1 MTSLKTKVIHGG
13 ISTDKTTGAVSVPI
27 YQTSTYKQNGLGQ
40 PKEYEYSRSG
50 NPTRHALE
58 ELIADLEGGVQG
70 FAFSSGLAGI
80 HAVLSLFSAGDHII
94 LADDVYGGTF
104 RLMDKVLTK
113 TGIIYDLVDLSNLDD
128 LKAAFKEET
137 KAVYFETPS
146 NPLLKVLDIKEISAI
161 AKAHDALTLVDNT
174 FATPYLQQP
183 IALGA
188 DIVLHSATK
197 YLGGHSDVVAGLVTT
212 NSKELASEIGFLQN
226 SIGAV
231 LGPQDSWLVQRGIKT
246 LALRMEAHSAN
257 AQKIAEFLETSKAV
271 SKVYYPGLNSHPGHE
286 IAKKQMSAFG
296 GMISFELT
304 DENAVKDFV
313 ENLSYFTLAESLGG
327 VESLIEVPAV
337 MTHASIPKE
346 LREEIGIKDGL
357 IRLSVGAEAI
367 EDLLTDIE
375 NAFEKNNFTDR
386 LVSKAYDSFLP
397 RFNSSHWSC

>member
-1 MTSLKTKVIHGG
+1 MTSIKTKVIHGG

-137 KAVYFETPS
+137 KAIYFETPS

-226 SIGAV
+226 SFGAV

-357 IRLSVGAEAI
+357 IRLSVGVEAI
-367 EDLLTDIE
+367 EDLLTDIKE
-375 NAFEKNNFTDR
+375 ALEK
-386 LVSKAYDSFLP
+386 K
-397 RFNSSHWSC
+397 

>member
-1 MTSLKTKVIHGG
+1 MTSIKTKVIHGG

-137 KAVYFETPS
+137 KAIYFESPS

-161 AKAHDALTLVDNT
+161 AKAHDALILVDNT

-271 SKVYYPGLNSHPGHE
+271 SKVYYPGLNSYPGHE

-357 IRLSVGAEAI
+357 IRLSVGVEAI
-367 EDLLTDIE
+367 EDLLTDIKE
-375 NAFEKNNFTDR
+375 ALEK
-386 LVSKAYDSFLP
+386 K
-397 RFNSSHWSC
+397 

>member
-146 NPLLKVLDIKEISAI
+146 NPLLKVLDVKEISAI

-271 SKVYYPGLNSHPGHE
+271 SKVYYPGLSSHPGYA

-357 IRLSVGAEAI
+357 IRLSVGVEAI
-367 EDLLTDIE
+367 EDLLTDIKE
-375 NAFEKNNFTDR
+375 ALEK
-386 LVSKAYDSFLP
+386 K
-397 RFNSSHWSC
+397 

>member
-1 MTSLKTKVIHGG
+1 MTSIKTKVIHGG
-13 ISTDKTTGAVSVPI
+13 ISTDKTTGAVSVLI

-137 KAVYFETPS
+137 KAIYFETPS

-212 NSKELASEIGFLQN
+212 NSKELASEIGFYKIQ
-226 SIGAV
+226 
-231 LGPQDSWLVQRGIKT
+231 LGRFLDHKT
-246 LALRMEAHSAN
+246 A
-257 AQKIAEFLETSKAV
+257 
-271 SKVYYPGLNSHPGHE
+271 G
-286 IAKKQMSAFG
+286 
-296 GMISFELT
+296 
-304 DENAVKDFV
+304 
-313 ENLSYFTLAESLGG
+313 
-327 VESLIEVPAV
+327 
-337 MTHASIPKE
+337 
-346 LREEIGIKDGL
+346 
-357 IRLSVGAEAI
+357 
-367 EDLLTDIE
+367 
-375 NAFEKNNFTDR
+375 
-386 LVSKAYDSFLP
+386 
-397 RFNSSHWSC
+397 

>member
-1 MTSLKTKVIHGG
+1 MTSIKTKVIHGG

-137 KAVYFETPS
+137 KAIYFETPS

-271 SKVYYPGLNSHPGHE
+271 SKVYYPGLNSHQGHE

-337 MTHASIPKE
+337 MTQASIPKE

-357 IRLSVGAEAI
+357 IRLSVGVEAI
-367 EDLLTDIE
+367 EDLLTDIKE
-375 NAFEKNNFTDR
+375 ALEK
-386 LVSKAYDSFLP
+386 K
-397 RFNSSHWSC
+397 

>member
-13 ISTDKTTGAVSVPI
+13 ISIDKTTGAVSVPI

-137 KAVYFETPS
+137 KAIYFETPS

-226 SIGAV
+226 SIGVV

-271 SKVYYPGLNSHPGHE
+271 SKVYYPGLNSNPGHE

-357 IRLSVGAEAI
+357 IRLSVGVEAI
-367 EDLLTDIE
+367 EDLLTDIKE
-375 NAFEKNNFTDR
+375 ALEK
-386 LVSKAYDSFLP
+386 K
-397 RFNSSHWSC
+397 

>member
-1 MTSLKTKVIHGG
+1 
-13 ISTDKTTGAVSVPI
+13 
-27 YQTSTYKQNGLGQ
+27 
-40 PKEYEYSRSG
+40 
-50 NPTRHALE
+50 
-58 ELIADLEGGVQG
+58 
-70 FAFSSGLAGI
+70 
-80 HAVLSLFSAGDHII
+80 
-94 LADDVYGGTF
+94 
-104 RLMDKVLTK
+104 MDKVLTK

-257 AQKIAEFLETSKAV
+257 AQKKL
-271 SKVYYPGLNSHPGHE
+271 L
-286 IAKKQMSAFG
+286 
-296 GMISFELT
+296 SF
-304 DENAVKDFV
+304 
-313 ENLSYFTLAESLGG
+313 
-327 VESLIEVPAV
+327 
-337 MTHASIPKE
+337 
-346 LREEIGIKDGL
+346 
-357 IRLSVGAEAI
+357 
-367 EDLLTDIE
+367 
-375 NAFEKNNFTDR
+375 
-386 LVSKAYDSFLP
+386 
-397 RFNSSHWSC
+397 

>member
-1 MTSLKTKVIHGG
+1 MTSIKTKVIHGG

-137 KAVYFETPS
+137 KAIYFETPS

-286 IAKKQMSAFG
+286 ISKKQMSAFG

-357 IRLSVGAEAI
+357 IRLSVGVEAI
-367 EDLLTDIE
+367 EDLLTDIKE
-375 NAFEKNNFTDR
+375 ALEK
-386 LVSKAYDSFLP
+386 K
-397 RFNSSHWSC
+397 

>member
-212 NSKELASEIGFLQN
+212 NSKELTSEIGFLQN

-271 SKVYYPGLNSHPGHE
+271 SKVYYPGLSSHPGHE

-357 IRLSVGAEAI
+357 IRLSVGVEAI

-375 NAFEKNNFTDR
+375 NAFEK
-386 LVSKAYDSFLP
+386 K
-397 RFNSSHWSC
+397 

>member
-1 MTSLKTKVIHGG
+1 MTSIKTKVIHGG

-137 KAVYFETPS
+137 KAIYFETPS
-146 NPLLKVLDIKEISAI
+146 NPLLKVLDSKEISAI
-161 AKAHDALTLVDNT
+161 AKAHDALILVDNT

-271 SKVYYPGLNSHPGHE
+271 SKVYYPGLNSYPGHE

-357 IRLSVGAEAI
+357 IRLSVGVEAI
-367 EDLLTDIE
+367 EDLLTDIKE
-375 NAFEKNNFTDR
+375 ALEK
-386 LVSKAYDSFLP
+386 K
-397 RFNSSHWSC
+397 

>member
-137 KAVYFETPS
+137 KAIYFETPS

-271 SKVYYPGLNSHPGHE
+271 SKVYYPGLSSHPGHA

-357 IRLSVGAEAI
+357 IRLSVGVEAI
-367 EDLLTDIE
+367 EDLLTDIKE
-375 NAFEKNNFTDR
+375 ALEK
-386 LVSKAYDSFLP
+386 K
-397 RFNSSHWSC
+397 

>member
-13 ISTDKTTGAVSVPI
+13 ISTDRTTGAVSVPI

-128 LKAAFKEET
+128 LKAAFKAET

-146 NPLLKVLDIKEISAI
+146 NPLLKVLDIKEISRI
-161 AKAHDALTLVDNT
+161 AKAHNALTLVDNT

-183 IALGA
+183 ITLGA

-212 NSKELASEIGFLQN
+212 NSNELASEIGFLQN

-257 AQKIAEFLETSKAV
+257 AQKIAEFLEASQAV
-271 SKVYYPGLNSHPGHE
+271 SKVYYPGLVNHEGHE
-286 IAKKQMSAFG
+286 IAKKQMTAFG

-304 DENAVKDFV
+304 DENAVKNFV
-313 ENLSYFTLAESLGG
+313 ENLRYFTLAESLGG

-357 IRLSVGAEAI
+357 IRLSVGVEAL
-367 EDLLTDIE
+367 EDLLTDLKE
-375 NAFEKNNFTDR
+375 ALEK
-386 LVSKAYDSFLP
+386 
-397 RFNSSHWSC
+397 

>member
-146 NPLLKVLDIKEISAI
+146 NPLLKVLDVKEISAI

-271 SKVYYPGLNSHPGHE
+271 SKVYYPGLSSHPGHE

-357 IRLSVGAEAI
+357 IRLSVGVEAI
-367 EDLLTDIE
+367 EDLLTDIKE
-375 NAFEKNNFTDR
+375 ALEK
-386 LVSKAYDSFLP
+386 K
-397 RFNSSHWSC
+397 

>member
-271 SKVYYPGLNSHPGHE
+271 SKVYYPGLSSHPGHE

-337 MTHASIPKE
+337 MTHASIPKK

-357 IRLSVGAEAI
+357 IRLSVGVEAI

-375 NAFEKNNFTDR
+375 NAFEK
-386 LVSKAYDSFLP
+386 K
-397 RFNSSHWSC
+397 